1 MLGGFGSTSP
11 LERMADHL
19 AGAAV
24 NDENKDAPTVASAV
38 DEGVIGLPNPGW
50 AAR

>member
-1 MLGGFGSTSP
+1 
-11 LERMADHL
+11 MADHL

-24 NDENKDAPTVASAV
+24 IDRKKDAPTVASAV
-38 DEGVIGLPNPGW
+38 DEGEIGLLNPGW